1 MTDITTRPAD
11 GGAGGTVLSLKTF
24 APAIFLA
31 PAVLLLAVYL
41 LSPLVRYAHESLR
54 ER

>member
-11 GGAGGTVLSLKTF
+11 GGAGGAVLSLKTF